1 MPSSCGRPMPASAS
15 ARSTTEPIALT
26 WARLASS
33 GTTPPKIRCTSW
45 DRITWPATD
54 PTPPSAR
61 ITAAEV
67 SSQDVSM
74 PRIQPA
80 TLLLGLFQQPLDGG
94 DVGRRAPVVGADH
107 PLDQLAP
114 AVEQE
119 ALGHTGGLIEPL
131 DRAAPV
137 VQDVEAEV
145 QLAGEGG
152 DVLGAALVDADR
164 GDPEAPGADR
174 VEEPLHGRHLLA
186 AGYAPGGPDV
196 HQRHGSP
203 VILQRDRVAGGEVD
217 GLEVRRLAVD
227 LHAAFGRHPGERRRA
242 QGESRHHDAGHGPLS
257 RHRMPQARTAQRR
270 WRSRTAW
277 AGSSA
282 PNTAVPAT
290 NVSAPASH
298 ASVMVSVVMPP
309 STSRVARDPA
319 WSSRARTRR
328 ILSVAA
334 GR

>member
-54 PTPPSAR
+54 PTPPPAR

-67 SSQDVSM
+67 SSQDVSI

-80 TLLLGLFQQPLDGG
+80 TLLLGLLQQALDRR

-107 PLDQLAP
+107 PLDQLPP
-114 AVEQE
+114 AIEQE
-119 ALGHTGGLIEPL
+119 ALGHAGGLIEPL
-131 DRAAPV
+131 DRAGPV

-164 GDPEAPGADR
+164 GDAKAPGAHR
-174 VEEPLHGRHLLA
+174 VVEPLHGRHLLA
-186 AGYAPGGPDV
+186 AGHAPGRPDV
-196 HQRHGSP
+196 YQRDGPP
-203 VILQRDRVAGGEVD
+203 VILQRDRVSGGQVD
-217 GLEVRRLAVD
+217 GLETRRFAVD
-227 LHAAFGRHPGERRRA
+227 
-242 QGESRHHDAGHGPLS
+242 
-257 RHRMPQARTAQRR
+257 
-270 WRSRTAW
+270 
-277 AGSSA
+277 
-282 PNTAVPAT
+282 
-290 NVSAPASH
+290 
-298 ASVMVSVVMPP
+298 
-309 STSRVARDPA
+309 
-319 WSSRARTRR
+319 
-328 ILSVAA
+328 
-334 GR
+334 